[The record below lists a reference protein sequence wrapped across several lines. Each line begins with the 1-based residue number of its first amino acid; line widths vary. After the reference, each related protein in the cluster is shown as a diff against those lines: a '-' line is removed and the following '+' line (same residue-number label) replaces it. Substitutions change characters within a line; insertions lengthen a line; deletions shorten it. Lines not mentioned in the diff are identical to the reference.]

1 MEIKHEITASGKDF
15 YFVVDDNGKIV
26 VPIFSYLKHLA
37 ISNLSKNTIRTNC
50 FHLMTFWKYIEE
62 KNIDYIEFAGKKSA
76 TNKGVYENLVDYK
89 LYLLYPTLKDNVIP
103 IDGLKPARK
112 ERTVNQMLSSV
123 ICFYKYLSDAQLVAP
138 LPVIQ
143 QMQSLQH
150 THSMLNQMFLSKK
163 KAMKNLLYSKVPDE
177 PIKSITEEEFDKC
190 WDACTCRRNRVIIG
204 LMYYG
209 GLRVSEVVGLNI
221 EDLKD
226 IFKNVIYVTKRDDK
240 ENIDAAVKYN
250 SVGPV
255 VIDDKLR
262 DEIITYLNEDLK
274 GIDTNYLIINFK
286 GQNIGGAM
294 RTNTIR
300 DMISHLGKKVGINGL
315 HPHMFRHGC
324 AMRLLR
330 AGFDM
335 KDIADKLRHK
345 SIETTAQI
353 YARYSLEDKIRV
365 QEALSKKLD
374 KDFAPYDI
382 DFEKIVAIL
391 LEGDDDNE

>member
-1 MEIKHEITASGKDF
+1 MEMKKQITATGKEF
-15 YFVVDDNGKIV
+15 YFVVDDDGKIIA
-26 VPIFSYLKHLA
+26 PIFSYLRHLA
-37 ISNLSKNTIRTNC
+37 ILNMSKNTIRTNC
-50 FHLMTFWKYIEE
+50 VHLLEFWRYLDE
-62 KNIDYIEFAGKKSA
+62 KGFDYIEFVGKKSS
-76 TNKGVYENLVDYK
+76 TNRGAYENLVDYK
-89 LYLLYPTLKDNVIP
+89 LYLLYPDLNNKVIP
-103 IDGLKPARK
+103 IDGIKQARK
-112 ERTVNQMLSSV
+112 ESTVTQMLSSV
-123 ICFYKYLSDAQLVAP
+123 ICFYRYLSDAQLVKP

-150 THSMLNQMFLSKK
+150 TNSMLNQMFLSKK
-163 KAMKNLLYSKVPDE
+163 KTIKNLLYSKIPEE
-177 PIKSITEEEFDKC
+177 PIKSITEEEFDRC
-190 WDACTCRRNRVIIG
+190 WDACTSRRNKIIIG
-204 LMYYG
+204 LMFYG

-221 EDLKD
+221 EDLRD
-226 IFKNVIYVTKRDDK
+226 IFKNIIYVTKRDDK

-274 GIDTNYLIINFK
+274 DIDTNYVIVNFRGK
-286 GQNIGGAM
+286 HIGGAM

-300 DMISHLGKKVGINGL
+300 DMITQLGKKVDIDGL
-315 HPHMFRHGC
+315 HPHAFRHGC

-335 KDIADKLRHK
+335 KDISDKLRHK

-353 YARYSLEDKIRV
+353 YARYNIEDKIKV
-365 QEALSKKLD
+365 QMELSQKLN

-382 DFEKIVAIL
+382 DFEEIVDSL
-391 LEGDDDNE
+391 LEGDDDE